1 MKEADAI
8 AYCSKSVNK
17 YNFVTQQLRVLDAHM
32 CWHLCMQ
39 YQTGPRPPVPFQK
52 PEGLEVEEG
61 HLPRLAS
68 LLLGN
73 TIGFKAAKATE
84 GAPAEPLEVAP
95 PAPEAAAVEQ
105 GEGAPA
111 EPMEVAP
118 PAPEAAAV
126 EQGKDALDDEAEQ
139 ARARDLYPHSECSQP

>member
-1 MKEADAI
+1 M
-8 AYCSKSVNK
+8 
-17 YNFVTQQLRVLDAHM
+17 
-32 CWHLCMQ
+32 
-39 YQTGPRPPVPFQK
+39 
-52 PEGLEVEEG
+52 EEG